1 MAELN
6 EQDPITGR
14 KLPRLANYNGQD
26 QIDPTKPAL
35 PRIRRNTYV
44 PGVQL
49 VDYTRSGYDNPE
61 TYVEDLP
68 RLGAIRA
75 ENQGFGSTLMNGLG
89 RAAVNIIPTVVGNVA
104 SMLDFEDYVN
114 QDNEVGNA
122 VTRAMEEFKT
132 NVDEALPI
140 YRENQNQSFDIGDSA
155 WWIDNGSSLVESI
168 AAFAITGAGLGA
180 ALNIAGKGLGTIN
193 ALANLGEAGK
203 VAATVLS
210 ATGLNQAESITTAMQ
225 VYDTT
230 YKTAIEN
237 GQDDARAKQNAAD
250 AAAYSININ
259 RANIALNLTSAGAF
273 IRNPNLTRQIRHAFT
288 GQGAKEVLHEGL
300 QEYAEETL
308 NYVAQK
314 EGERMGDTV
323 AKGKQYQFDFNR
335 ALSDAFSAQGIESG
349 VLGFIGGAG
358 QTGLTRVVNRMN
370 GRAAQQDA
378 AYQSQQ
384 ESIARIQGLQD
395 AGIVP
400 NVTNVF
406 DSASRNIDLQNQIQ
420 QAADEGNDAK
430 VKELQYQLF
439 NTQLNDALDNGTVDK
454 LESVYT
460 DLLNLTSE
468 EAANK
473 GLDVEPNSPY
483 YYKKKANEALELI
496 TDVEESYLKIAN
508 KGYVNPNEVMQSYI
522 QGKTLNRLLTEQM
535 SDYNKSQT
543 QALQDKL
550 NLGIQADLNSTNP
563 PAELTNLDSYKQYVI
578 DRTLVENT
586 RNRLIKNNEDYNNL
600 ISNDTQNKLKEEARA
615 KLQDGLEK
623 ARKEVKKQEDADVKN
638 RQKEVKKKVDKN
650 KQDLSN
656 QDLIAGRKRF
666 DFDTRTGNDILKE
679 YNIKDNK
686 VSQKDALNNIIKSKY
701 SNDLE
706 KEISRKLLSKTTDKD
721 IILSDD
727 NLEEGPGFYESTSGI
742 VTINFKRHGGDF
754 GVDNSLEN
762 IIVHE
767 LVHKYTVEE
776 YEKGGKFTRQ
786 INDLYEAI
794 TNSGT
799 VNNFYGATHPAEM
812 ITEGMLSPEF
822 QQALANIKYKNT
834 SKTAWD
840 RFLDI
845 VSGLLSS
852 LGIKTNNTALEQLI
866 GLTTNQIDSVNTNA
880 AEEADTFNDVPLP
893 TEENVPTDIPELD
906 TFVDEEVINTPE
918 IELLDE
924 LEVTSDEYT
933 GITPEEQ
940 ATADIVVQEEV
951 NDAEKELK
959 NDGLVRTN
967 TDLTRTSNYVD
978 TTRQRTV
985 GNTII
990 SLNVDYVETVLG
1002 NVDDKTNER
1011 RIFDTYDDE
1020 GLLIINEN
1028 FDSRLQSP
1036 NQFKPGDDVRIIVPT
1051 FDQMRES
1058 GVTGYTESDYNIA
1071 DTDIDSFV
1079 IAFIDSSNKI
1089 IGYLPT
1095 RSNINKRVDPTY
1107 REAALI
1113 NNRKLRETLYN
1124 NRDKEY
1130 TVKITRKSVGSLLT
1144 NKVNRDLYN
1153 ALGDGTRLADDVELA
1168 IYKDSRLQTSIS
1180 SNSNKSIINK
1190 PDLNSGFLYA
1200 VIPTA
1205 ETGSYLATP
1214 MNINT
1219 IGEEGA
1225 ESVLRM
1231 IQLYKASDRLA
1242 RDKALVNERNELAR
1256 EIDFANTTDFNNAVS
1271 SVMYTSTTDDAYM
1284 FKMGKNKLS
1293 LGVTPD
1299 MNFAW
1304 DDVMSDQATQTR
1316 IKEILAKRYHAVQL
1330 SNFGQRF
1337 NYYALDADNKLAQE
1351 RYNNYFDFLDQRGV
1365 VSTNVQGYPVA
1376 NTNNERY
1383 FTGQSVIEFSNP
1395 IITGTNDNIQ
1405 EAEEVTPDQIEAPVE
1420 DQGEPGEAA
1429 IPKKKSTN
1437 KLGIKYKPKNTPSV
1451 TEDINSII
1459 EISNIKGIDAQ
1470 AEALMKKCGG

>member
-14 KLPRLANYNGQD
+14 KLPRLANYTGQD

-104 SMLDFEDYVN
+104 SMLDFEDYAN

-122 VTRAMEEFKT
+122 ITRAMEEFKT
-132 NVDEALPI
+132 SVDESMPI
-140 YRENQNQSFDIGDSA
+140 YRENQGKSFDIGDSA

-180 ALNIAGKGLGTIN
+180 AFNIAGKGLGTIN

-230 YKTAIEN
+230 YRTAIEN

-288 GQGAKEVLHEGL
+288 GQGARQMLHEGV

-314 EGERMGDTV
+314 EGERMGDSV
-323 AKGKQYQFDFNR
+323 AKGKQYQFDFNK
-335 ALSDAFSAQGIESG
+335 AVSDAFSAQGIESG

-358 QTGLTRVVNRMN
+358 QVGLTRALNRMN

-400 NVTNVF
+400 NVTNIF
-406 DSASRNIDLQNQIQ
+406 NNTSTNIELQNQIQ

-439 NTQLNDALDNGTVDK
+439 NTQLNDALDNGTVDQ

-473 GLDVEPNSPY
+473 GLDVEPTSPY

-496 TDVEESYLKIAN
+496 ADVEESYLKIAN

-535 SDYNKSQT
+535 SDYNKSHT
-543 QALQDKL
+543 EALQDKL

-563 PAELTNLDSYKQYVI
+563 PAELTNLDSYKRYLI

-586 RNRLIKNNEDYNNL
+586 RNRLIKNNEEYNNL

-615 KLQDGLEK
+615 KLQEGLEK
-623 ARKEVKKQEDADVKN
+623 ARKAAKEQEDADVKK
-638 RQKEVKKKVDKN
+638 RQKEIKEKVDK
-650 KQDLSN
+650 
-656 QDLIAGRKRF
+656 
-666 DFDTRTGNDILKE
+666 
-679 YNIKDNK
+679 
-686 VSQKDALNNIIKSKY
+686 
-701 SNDLE
+701 
-706 KEISRKLLSKTTDKD
+706 
-721 IILSDD
+721 
-727 NLEEGPGFYESTSGI
+727 
-742 VTINFKRHGGDF
+742 
-754 GVDNSLEN
+754 
-762 IIVHE
+762 
-767 LVHKYTVEE
+767 
-776 YEKGGKFTRQ
+776 
-786 INDLYEAI
+786 
-794 TNSGT
+794 
-799 VNNFYGATHPAEM
+799 VNNEV
-812 ITEGMLSPEF
+812 TEEVVTPEE
-822 QQALANIKYKNT
+822 T
-834 SKTAWD
+834 D
-840 RFLDI
+840 
-845 VSGLLSS
+845 V
-852 LGIKTNNTALEQLI
+852 
-866 GLTTNQIDSVNTNA
+866 
-880 AEEADTFNDVPLP
+880 DTFEDVPLP
-893 TEENVPTDIPELD
+893 TEENVPIEQSEVD
-906 TFVDEEVINTPE
+906 TFIDEVEDQIEPEVESEIPVVWFPFDSEEVDENT
-918 IELLDE
+918 
-924 LEVTSDEYT
+924 
-933 GITPEEQ
+933 ITPEEQ
-940 ATADIVVQEEV
+940 ATADIVVQEEI
-951 NDAEKELK
+951 NNTEKEIK

-967 TDLTRTSNYVD
+967 TDLTKTSNYVD

-1011 RIFDTYDDE
+1011 RILDTFDDE

-1036 NQFKPGDDVRIIVPT
+1036 NQFKPGDDVRIVVPT

-1079 IAFIDSSNKI
+1079 IAFIDANNKI

-1095 RSNINKRVDPTY
+1095 RSNINKRVDPAY

-1168 IYKDSRLQTSIS
+1168 IFKDSRLQTSIS
-1180 SNSNKSIINK
+1180 TNSNKSIINK

-1293 LGVTPD
+1293 LGVTSD

-1365 VSTNVQGYPVA
+1365 ISTNVQGYPVA

-1429 IPKKKSTN
+1429 VPKKKSTN

-1451 TEDINSII
+1451 TEDINSVI
-1459 EISNIKGIDAQ
+1459 EISNIKGIDTQ
-1470 AEALMKKCGG
+1470 AEALMKKCQG